1 MLLKSEGRHPVAHTF
16 NERDAAAEA
25 PAVPVARVNVLLC
38 DAYDSNALSCS
49 IAAASH
55 GRRKPRNVADDA
67 DVPPRHFLLHVGI
80 QYYVA
85 LAGGQSAAVAVA
97 GPLNLHSELDVMES
111 IVLVEQL

>member
-38 DAYDSNALSCS
+38 DADDSDALSCS

-55 GRRKPRNVADDA
+55 GRRQPRDVADNA
-67 DVPPRHFLLHVGI
+67 DVTPRHLLLHVGI
-80 QYYVA
+80 QDHVA
-85 LAGGQSAAVAVA
+85 LAGGHGAAVAVA
-97 GPLNLHSELDVMES
+97 GPLNLNSELDVMQS
-111 IVLVEQL
+111 VVLVEQL